1 VHAKDQVKRSYSVVL
16 EHTLIMST
24 LHHTKP
30 NYPMLRQ

>member
-1 VHAKDQVKRSYSVVL
+1 VKGSYYSVVL

-30 NYPMLRQ
+30 SHPMMRL